1 MYAIK
6 WYNLRSCLKFR
17 FYKSSPYWITPCI
30 AFVVCA
36 ALEGTFAQTAERQG
50 RNSNAPQQEFALFE
64 RDLGHICEQLQIP
77 GAVAGIVSN
86 GQLVWSHV
94 YDQAFQGR
102 VADRP
107 YASLESL
114 FPIASVSKTMA
125 AAIVMQLVNE
135 GHLRLDD
142 PITKYHPELQLP
154 NTVTLE
160 RLLSHT
166 SEDVPGEEF
175 LYSGARYG
183 LLTGAIERV
192 TQKPYAQVLE
202 ERIFQPLEMH
212 ETLAGRDTDQG
223 PIADALRARIA
234 PPFEFDPQTR
244 TAIPAEAP
252 APRVTTAT
260 GVITTL
266 GDLAKY
272 AEALDGDRLVSA
284 RDKQLMFTP
293 AHSTRGETLPYG
305 LGWFVEDYLG
315 EHLVWHYGLV
325 SGYSSLLVRVPE
337 RGLTLIVLADSGAMS
352 DEPRLF
358 DGDLARSP
366 AALAFLADVV
376 LPAHPVKPDPAI
388 SPEAAIAAL
397 RGLAPAIVPQ
407 QAKDARELA
416 RDALVAEARMEFYL
430 GDSDNSLRLLQSCLK
445 QYPELGLPRET
456 EMLYLLVRLRRPELR
471 FVTAEV
477 GGALL
482 EMHPSLAPVLYYD
495 GLAEQEAGREDRAQ
509 MLWKRACNEWP
520 RTQHWTVGEACLEA
534 GQSYAGH
541 DLRLARLYLDRA
553 IVAGSGDTPD
563 VARRLM
569 AKLPVAH

>member
-1 MYAIK
+1 MH
-6 WYNLRSCLKFR
+6 SCLKVR
-17 FYKSSPYWITPCI
+17 LHKHSPYWIVPWI
-30 AFVVCA
+30 AFVICA

-50 RNSNAPQQEFALFE
+50 GNSNVPRQDFAGFE
-64 RDLGHICEQLQIP
+64 RDLEHICEQLQIP
-77 GAVAGIVSN
+77 GAVAGIVSD
-86 GQLVWSHV
+86 GGLVWSHV
-94 YDQAFQGR
+94 YNQR
-102 VADRP
+102 VPEAAAVDRP
-107 YASLESL
+107 VANLDTL

-125 AAIVMQLVNE
+125 AAIVMQLVDE

-175 LYSGARYG
+175 LYSGARYA

-192 TQKPYAQVLE
+192 TRKPYAEVLE
-202 ERIFQPLEMH
+202 ERIFQPLGMQQ
-212 ETLAGRDTDQG
+212 TLAGRDAGRG
-223 PIADALRARIA
+223 PVADALRARIA

-244 TAIPAEAP
+244 TAIRAEAP
-252 APRVTTAT
+252 GPSVTAAT

-272 AEALDGDRLVSA
+272 AEALDGDRLVSV
-284 RDKQLMFTP
+284 RDKQRMFT
-293 AHSTRGETLPYG
+293 AGHSTRGETLPYG

-325 SGYSSLLVRVPE
+325 SGYSSLLIRVPV
-337 RGLTLIVLADSGAMS
+337 RGLALIVLADSGAMG

-376 LPAHPVKPDPAI
+376 LAGRPGNPEPAI

-397 RGLAPAIVPQ
+397 RGRTPAIVSA
-407 QAKDARELA
+407 QAKEARELA
-416 RDALVAEARMEFYL
+416 RDALVAQAWMQFYL
-430 GDSDNSLRLLQSCLK
+430 GDADDSARFLKLCLQ

-456 EMLYLLVRLRRPELR
+456 EMLYLLVRLHRPELR
-471 FVTAEV
+471 SATAEI

-482 EMHPSLAPVLYYD
+482 EIRPALAPVLYYD
-495 GLAEQEAGREDRAQ
+495 GLAEQQAGRAERAE

-520 RTQHWTVGEACLEA
+520 STQHWSVGEACLEA
-534 GQSYAGH
+534 GQSYAAH

-563 VARRLM
+563 VARRLV